1 MKTNKNEET
10 AHDNA
15 DLANNVPL
23 FTIVPE
29 DRNDEDDDNEDD
41 DNEDDDGTL
50 EDWGDIDPAGGDPP
64 TSPGSAV

>member
-1 MKTNKNEET
+1 MKMNNKNEET
-10 AHDNA
+10 AHDDA

-23 FTIVPE
+23 FAIIPE
-29 DRNDEDDDNEDD
+29 DRKDDEEDDDDENE
-41 DNEDDDGTL
+41 NL